1 MQEAQAIS
9 EAVLDAEVRIGQLMA
24 EVPKATSQNNISGKK
39 KINTQNDIAVDLGK
53 KERLEKPSEVI
64 TPNAQKTK
72 SEIIKESGFTPK
84 QVQRFQALP
93 LTGAI
98 F

>member
-1 MQEAQAIS
+1 
-9 EAVLDAEVRIGQLMA
+9 MA
-24 EVPKATSQNNISGKK
+24 EVPKASNGGANQYQAKATAVSFKQNPK
-39 KINTQNDIAVDLGK
+39 NT
-53 KERLEKPSEVI
+53 EKPVEVI
-64 TPNAQKTK
+64 TPDSQKTK
-72 SEIIKESGFTPK
+72 TEIIKESGFTPK